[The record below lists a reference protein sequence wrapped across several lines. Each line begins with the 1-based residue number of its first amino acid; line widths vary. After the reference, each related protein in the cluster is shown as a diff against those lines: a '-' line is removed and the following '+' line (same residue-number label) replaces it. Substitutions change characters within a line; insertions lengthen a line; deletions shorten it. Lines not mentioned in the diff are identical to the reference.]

1 MPGRVAGI
9 KCDGARDQFDG
20 ARDIAVLGRNH
31 AEQEPGFRGVTI
43 IGQDLKAC
51 LVGSAEVPGR
61 EGAPRNAA
69 QRFVRS

>member
-1 MPGRVAGI
+1 
-9 KCDGARDQFDG
+9 
-20 ARDIAVLGRNH
+20 VLGRNH

-51 LVGSAEVPGR
+51 LVGSAEIPGR